1 MSSNEDTLVAWFQTQ
16 CHGDA
21 HQVPISIG
29 DDMAQVRLGDH
40 DTALV
45 ATDMLL
51 EGVHFDLS
59 NTKLEQ
65 VGYKAMAV
73 NLSDCAA
80 MATEPLAAVVS
91 VGLPRHIEEADLK
104 KLHRGMV
111 QAGDLFNCPLV
122 GGDTTCWRSN
132 APLVINIAMLSRP
145 NDHCPPV
152 KRSTAKVGDVICVT
166 GHLGGSLAGHHATF
180 TPRVHEAITLT
191 GLIPIHAMMD
201 LSDGLSTDLPR
212 LCKAS
217 GVGAHINADA
227 LPLSNEAKATSNPLN
242 AALNDGEDF
251 ELLFTTSPDHCARL
265 LQEWPLSAPISRI
278 GEIME
283 GSDVLISRP
292 NAPTEPLEPHGFDHF
307 LQLSTE

>member
-1 MSSNEDTLVAWFQTQ
+1 MSVNEDTLVAWFQTQ
-16 CHGDA
+16 CHGSA
-21 HQVPISIG
+21 QQVPISIG
-29 DDMAQVRLGDH
+29 DDMAQLCLGDQN
-40 DTALV
+40 TALIT
-45 ATDMLL
+45 TDMLL

-59 NTKLEQ
+59 TLNWEQ

-80 MATEPLAAVVS
+80 MATEPVAAVVS
-91 VGLPRHIEEADLK
+91 VGLPRHIAEVDLK

-145 NDHCPPV
+145 VSHCPPV
-152 KRSTAKVGDVICVT
+152 QRSTAKAGDVICVT
-166 GHLGGSLAGHHATF
+166 GHLGGSLTGHHATF
-180 TPRVHEAITLT
+180 TPRVHEAMTLT

-217 GVGAHINADA
+217 HVGAHINADA
-227 LPLSNEAKATSNPLN
+227 LPLSTAAKATANPLN

-251 ELLFTTSPDHCARL
+251 ELLFTTSPNHFAQL
-265 LQEWPLSAPISRI
+265 VQNWPLTTPISKI
-278 GEIME
+278 GDILK
-283 GSDVLISRP
+283 GSDVLISLP
-292 NAPTEPLEPHGFDHF
+292 DAPAEPLKPHGFDHF
-307 LQLSTE
+307 VKFSAE